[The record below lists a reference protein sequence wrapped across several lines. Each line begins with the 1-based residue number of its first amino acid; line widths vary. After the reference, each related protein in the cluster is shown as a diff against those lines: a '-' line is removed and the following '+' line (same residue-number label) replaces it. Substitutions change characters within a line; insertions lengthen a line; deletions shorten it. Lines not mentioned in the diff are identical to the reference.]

1 MAGMSDHVIG
11 ARDGSLAAGAAGP
24 RPPTGLRVMVV
35 EDETQLDDDPAQ
47 GRYVRTVRG
56 VGYRMGTGQ

>member
-1 MAGMSDHVIG
+1 
-11 ARDGSLAAGAAGP
+11 
-24 RPPTGLRVMVV
+24 MVV
-35 EDETQLDDDPAQ
+35 EDETQLAGLLGSYLERDGFAIAVVHLRHRLDDDPAQ